1 MSELAFW
8 PRAVPLSVLDL
19 APTPPLGRG
28 GWGVLVARAV
38 LVAASARVI
47 SWSAWPKSVGG
58 MCPGLAAGSTISSAD
73 GA

>member
-1 MSELAFW
+1 MSELAFGS
-8 PRAVPLSVLDL
+8 RTVPLPVLDL
-19 APTPPLGRG
+19 APPPLGRG